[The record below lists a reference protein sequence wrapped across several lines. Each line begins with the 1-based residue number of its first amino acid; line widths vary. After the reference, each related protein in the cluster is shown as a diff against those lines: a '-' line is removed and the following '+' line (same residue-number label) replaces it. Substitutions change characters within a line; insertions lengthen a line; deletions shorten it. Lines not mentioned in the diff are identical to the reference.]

1 MKAFRKNINLEKDEI
16 SISRFVNEY
25 LGINADC
32 SNLYHKG
39 LKSFGSPLII
49 GVSND
54 TSSKCPD
61 LIANGTLL
69 KVRDSRGHLGTYI
82 NPDII
87 ARYAES
93 VENREKYESV
103 LKTLRIREFN
113 RLQELYSQS
122 DELEA
127 TLKQID
133 DYMDMITTITKT
145 EQEERVKRKEI
156 RKSAE
161 VLIKIKKIK

>member
-1 MKAFRKNINLEKDEI
+1 MKAFRKSIKLEKDEI

-25 LGINADC
+25 LGIDADC
-32 SNLYHKG
+32 SRLYHKG
-39 LKSFGSPLII
+39 LKTLESPLVI

-87 ARYAES
+87 ADYAENI
-93 VENREKYESV
+93 ENRAKYERV
-103 LKTLRIREFN
+103 LKTLRIQEFK

-122 DELEA
+122 EELEA
-127 TLKQID
+127 TVKQID
-133 DYMDMITTITKT
+133 DYMNMISTITKT
-145 EQEERVKRKEI
+145 DQEEKVKRKEI